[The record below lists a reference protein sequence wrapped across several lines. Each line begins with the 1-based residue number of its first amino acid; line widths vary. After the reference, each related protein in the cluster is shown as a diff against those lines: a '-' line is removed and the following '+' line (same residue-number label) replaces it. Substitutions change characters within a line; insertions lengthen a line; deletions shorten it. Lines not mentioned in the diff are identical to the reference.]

1 MPFKP
6 AISKIRHV
14 VQCLLI
20 VAGLIA
26 LSGCTAH
33 YTLNKKLETTPGA
46 SSLKNKL
53 ASRERSDRLIL
64 VLAFSGGGT
73 RAAAL
78 SYGVLEAMSRI
89 ELPDSTEGKEA
100 KQTSKKHTLLDEVDL
115 ISSVSAGSFTAAY
128 YGLHGDD
135 IFKDFRSRFLIQNHQ
150 RILVQDVANP
160 FNWPKLMSPRFGRSD
175 LAQEYFDSVLFKN
188 ATFGDLSKGK
198 GPAILILAT
207 DAVDGLSFSF
217 TPGQFDLICSD
228 YSSFPVS
235 RAVAASGAVPGIFSP
250 IILRNY
256 AGQCGSS
263 APRWVT
269 QALLKPDLTS
279 RVYHMAVN
287 VNAYLDS
294 KTHPYIHLVDGG
306 VSDNLGLRGLI
317 DSVTVR
323 GGIRDA
329 LKDAGLG
336 KTRRIAFVIVDA
348 ARKEKPQWRLGG
360 DIPGLGDII
369 GLSSTIM
376 INKYNFET
384 IDLLRR
390 YIGEWYEEDVDAGRK
405 PIDFYIIHVA
415 FDYLPVQEERD
426 YFNDIPTNLNL
437 SEKQVDK
444 LRDVAHRLLYSSQPF
459 VKLVKD
465 MGGKF
470 PDKSRT
476 AGAAK

>member
-1 MPFKP
+1 VPLKP

-14 VQCLLI
+14 MQCLLI
-20 VAGLIA
+20 VAGLIV

-33 YTLNKKLETTPGA
+33 YTLNKKLETTPGT

-53 ASRERSDRLIL
+53 ASRERSDRIILI
-64 VLAFSGGGT
+64 LAFSGGGT

-89 ELPDSTEGKEA
+89 ELPDSTENKEA
-100 KQTSKKHTLLDEVDL
+100 KDPVKKHTLLEEVDL

-128 YGLHGDD
+128 YGLYGED
-135 IFKDFRSRFLIQNHQ
+135 IFRNFKSRFLIQNHQ
-150 RILVQDVANP
+150 SVLVRGVANP
-160 FNWPKLMSPRFGRSD
+160 FNWPKLLSPRFGRSD
-175 LAQEYFDSVLFKN
+175 LAQQYFDSILFKD
-188 ATFGDLSKGK
+188 ATLGDLSKGK

-217 TPGQFDLICSD
+217 TPGQFELICSD
-228 YSSFPVS
+228 YDKFPVS
-235 RAVAASGAVPGIFSP
+235 RAVAASGAVPGLFSP

-256 AGQCGSS
+256 AGQCSS
-263 APRWVT
+263 TAPRWVK
-269 QALLKPDLTS
+269 QALQRPDLTS
-279 RVYHMAVN
+279 RAYHMAVN
-287 VNAYLDS
+287 INSYLDS
-294 KTHPYIHLVDGG
+294 ETNPYIHLVDGG

-329 LKDAGLG
+329 LKAAGLG

-360 DIPGLGDII
+360 DIPGLRDII
-369 GLSSTIM
+369 RLSSTIM

-390 YIGEWYEEDVDAGRK
+390 YIKEWYEEDVDAGRK

-415 FDYLPVQEERD
+415 FDYLPVKEERD

-437 SEKQVDK
+437 SEEQVDK
-444 LRDVAHRLLYSSQPF
+444 LRDVAERLLYSSQPF
-459 VKLVKD
+459 RKLVRD
-465 MGGKF
+465 MGGKV
-470 PDKSRT
+470 PAKS
-476 AGAAK
+476 K